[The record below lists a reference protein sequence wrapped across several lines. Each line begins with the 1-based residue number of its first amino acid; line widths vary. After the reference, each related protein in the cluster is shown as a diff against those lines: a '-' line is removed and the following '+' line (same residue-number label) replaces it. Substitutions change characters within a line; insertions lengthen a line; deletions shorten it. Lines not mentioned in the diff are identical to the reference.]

1 MCLFFS
7 VILEGRSEQQHE
19 LQQGKRQKSR
29 QRQAMESATVLDSR
43 TLDPGR
49 PSEELFEMYL
59 RTVHLR
65 EERGKHLSIPA
76 FIG

>member
-1 MCLFFS
+1 
-7 VILEGRSEQQHE
+7 
-19 LQQGKRQKSR
+19 
-29 QRQAMESATVLDSR
+29 MESATVLDNR

-59 RTVHLR
+59 RTVLR
-65 EERGKHLSIPA
+65 EEKGKHLSVPV